1 MAGGGRDEERR
12 SKENAGAMIRETNAE
27 TLPRTAPET
36 KKGEDQHEMGRWHYP
51 QSREGGKVPS

>member
-36 KKGEDQHEMGRWHYP
+36 KKGEDQHEMVRWHYP

>member
-1 MAGGGRDEERR
+1 
-12 SKENAGAMIRETNAE
+12 MIRETNAE